1 MRSKRNRILTYD
13 RNGKFKSM
21 RWDRRRQHKTLVLH
35 EQQRKHEVK
44 RFHKW
49 ATMNRIRVGTHARWR
64 IAMKAMLM
72 ERPELTTIF
81 VRR

>member
-1 MRSKRNRILTYD
+1 MVNKRNWILTYD

-21 RWDRRRQHKTLVLH
+21 RWTRRRQHKTLVLH

-49 ATMNRIRVGTHARWR
+49 ATMNRIRVRIHARWR
-64 IAMKAMLM
+64 TAMKAMLM

-81 VRR
+81 ARR